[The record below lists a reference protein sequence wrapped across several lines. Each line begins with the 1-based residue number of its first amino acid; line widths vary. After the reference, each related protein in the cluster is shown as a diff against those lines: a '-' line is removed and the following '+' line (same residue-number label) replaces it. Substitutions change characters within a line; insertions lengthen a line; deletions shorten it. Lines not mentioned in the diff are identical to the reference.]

1 MPAEREIAGH
11 GLAGGSGVGQ
21 RDDLLP
27 FLPERLLD
35 AFDLPA
41 IERLR
46 VERSRAQQRHRGDGT
61 CESRWCVHA
70 CQRSPR
76 QRDVLRRIGAGVAE
90 HGRREAALP
99 ERLDDTRFTGTL

>member
-1 MPAEREIAGH
+1 MPAERELTGH
-11 GLAGGSGVGQ
+11 GLAGGSGVRQ

-27 FLPERLLD
+27 FLAERLFD
-35 AFDLPA
+35 AFNLPP

-46 VERSRAQQRHRGDGT
+46 VERSRAQQRHRGYGT

-76 QRDVLRRIGAGVAE
+76 QRDVCDELGAGVAE